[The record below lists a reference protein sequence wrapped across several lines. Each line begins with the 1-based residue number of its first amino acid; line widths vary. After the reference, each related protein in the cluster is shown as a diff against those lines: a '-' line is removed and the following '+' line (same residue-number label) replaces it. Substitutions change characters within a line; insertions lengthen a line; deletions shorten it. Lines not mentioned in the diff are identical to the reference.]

1 MSTYLSE
8 RRTLLRGA
16 ALLALFVAGCQKKEE
31 AASPT
36 QSPDAAAP
44 APGQTGGPVSGA
56 GSTPQ
61 GNSADGAPSGGGPAS
76 EATAPGGKL
85 SQAQAKYQNQPK
97 GDQKCA
103 NCMHFI
109 AESNTC
115 KVVEGKVSP
124 DAWCMLWARKA

>member
-1 MSTYLSE
+1 MSTYISE

-16 ALLALFVAGCQKKEE
+16 ALLALFLAGCQKKEG

-36 QSPDAAAP
+36 QAPEAAAP
-44 APGQTGGPVSGA
+44 PPGQASPAPGAGGAPQSGTA
-56 GSTPQ
+56 E
-61 GNSADGAPSGGGPAS
+61 GAPSGGGPAS

-97 GDQKCA
+97 NDQQCS
-103 NCMHFI
+103 NCTHFI
-109 AESNTC
+109 ADSSTC

>member
-1 MSTYLSE
+1 MSTHNSE

-16 ALLALFVAGCQKKEE
+16 ALLALFLAGCQKKEG

-44 APGQTGGPVSGA
+44 APGQSAGPVS

-61 GNSADGAPSGGGPAS
+61 GNSADGATSGGGPAS
-76 EATAPGGKL
+76 EASAPGAKL

-97 GDQKCA
+97 GDQQCS
-103 NCMHFI
+103 NCTHFI
-109 AESNTC
+109 AGSSTC
-115 KVVEGKVSP
+115 KVVEGKISP
-124 DAWCMLWARKA
+124 DAWCMLWAKQA